1 MADDK
6 RITDDDARK
15 ILARAAEID
24 RHQSQLSSIDSVR
37 AAAEEAG
44 ISPSAFDA
52 AVRELDETAS
62 PARAVTRRRVIVG
75 AVAVAVGTL
84 IGLRLFPE
92 REARKAEPVLEA
104 VPAQDTPITQTP

>member
-6 RITDDDARK
+6 RITDDTARK

-24 RHQSQLSSIDSVR
+24 RHQSQLSSMTAIR

-52 AVRELDETAS
+52 AVRELEETPTSA
-62 PARAVTRRRVIVG
+62 PTLTRRRVIAG

-84 IGLRLFPE
+84 LGLRLFPE
-92 REARKAEPVLEA
+92 RKPREEEA
-104 VPAQDTPITQTP
+104 VPAKDTPLVSDRR

>member
-6 RITDDDARK
+6 RITDDTARK

-24 RHQSQLSSIDSVR
+24 RHQSQLSSMTAIR

-52 AVRELDETAS
+52 AVRELEETPTSA
-62 PARAVTRRRVIVG
+62 PTLTRRRVIAG

-84 IGLRLFPE
+84 LGLRLFPE
-92 REARKAEPVLEA
+92 RRVREVEAI
-104 VPAQDTPITQTP
+104 PARDTPLVSDPR

>member
-6 RITDDDARK
+6 RINDDTARK

-24 RHQSQLSSIDSVR
+24 RHQSQLSSIDAVR

-44 ISPSAFDA
+44 IAPSAFDA
-52 AVRELDETAS
+52 AVREFNETATPT
-62 PARAVTRRRVIVG
+62 PALTRRRVIVG

-84 IGLRLFPE
+84 VALRLFPE
-92 REARKAEPVLEA
+92 ADVRKVEA
-104 VPAQDTPITQTP
+104 VPVRDTPIARTP

>member
-24 RHQSQLSSIDSVR
+24 RHQSQLSSIDAVR
-37 AAAEEAG
+37 AAAQEAG
-44 ISPSAFDA
+44 IAPSAFDA
-52 AVRELDETAS
+52 AVREFNETS
-62 PARAVTRRRVIVG
+62 TPVPLVSRRRVVVG

-84 IGLRLFPE
+84 LGFRLFSQVVPKE
-92 REARKAEPVLEA
+92 TEVEA
-104 VPAQDTPITQTP
+104 VPARDTPVTPSGP